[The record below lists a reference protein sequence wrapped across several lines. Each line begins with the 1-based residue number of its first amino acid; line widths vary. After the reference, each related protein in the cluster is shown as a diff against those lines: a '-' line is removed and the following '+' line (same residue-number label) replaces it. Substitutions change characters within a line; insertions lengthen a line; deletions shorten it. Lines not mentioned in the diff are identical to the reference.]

1 MKLTTRFANY
11 SGFLE
16 IKVDEIET
24 SVYKN
29 GNERN
34 EMMEN
39 LLEVLEDLSKLRD
52 ESLFEYLEKHFDIK
66 ITTPELLNPLNK

>member
-11 SGFLE
+11 SDFLE

-29 GNERN
+29 GDERN
-34 EMMEN
+34 EMMLN
-39 LLEVLEDLSKLRD
+39 LIEVLEDLSKLRN

-66 ITTPELLNPLNK
+66 IEQLNPSKIEL

>member
-1 MKLTTRFANY
+1 MKLTTRFSNY
-11 SGFLE
+11 SDFLE
-16 IKVDEIET
+16 IKVDQIET

-39 LLEVLEDLSKLRD
+39 LIEVLEDLSKLRD
-52 ESLFEYLEKHFDIK
+52 ESLFEYLEKYFDIK
-66 ITTPELLNPLNK
+66 ITTQD